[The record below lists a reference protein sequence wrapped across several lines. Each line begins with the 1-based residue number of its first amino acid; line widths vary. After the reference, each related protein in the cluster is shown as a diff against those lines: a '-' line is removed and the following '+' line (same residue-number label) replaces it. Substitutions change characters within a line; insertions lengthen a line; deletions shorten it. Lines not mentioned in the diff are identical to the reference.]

1 MNKKNNLNIYVVI
14 LIIILLVGALFIYI
28 ESKNLSNIPIVV
40 KVNDTINDVK
50 NSVGITSK
58 NKLSGW
64 EVGAWTNAYAANP
77 GEKFDQNVFD
87 NQINALKELGINHLR
102 TNFEHNGD
110 TPTLWANNLLVESAE
125 KNNWDLTFIV
135 EHPFQD
141 FFQEASYES
150 GYEWGKKVGS
160 SYAGKVDYYQL
171 ANEVSGTIIESGNG
185 LKKEDYN
192 QEKYEILKNYLVGL
206 REGIYESDPNAK
218 FIVSAH
224 WICLAVIDMLIED
237 GLEFDVIGWNWYS
250 EMGDNLS
257 NKPIDEGEPLDIPGL
272 LGRYGKPF
280 WIVELNQSGGDM
292 EGEEK
297 QANFFE
303 RILEN
308 SYKSGDISGIF
319 VYRFADTICTEGDQ
333 PTSHLGIIKDR
344 TSDKTK
350 SGCNISDPKDAYYVL
365 QDFINKLAK

>member
-1 MNKKNNLNIYVVI
+1 MNKKNNLKTFTIVF
-14 LIIILLVGALFIYI
+14 IIILVVMGVYI
-28 ESKNLSNIPIVV
+28 LLESRNLENIPVVV
-40 KVNDTINDVK
+40 KVNDTISNVK
-50 NSVGITSK
+50 ESVGISSK
-58 NKLSGW
+58 KDLSGW
-64 EVGAWTNAYAANP
+64 DVGAWTNVYIANP
-77 GEKFDQNVFD
+77 GEKFDPNVFQ
-87 NQINALKELGINHLR
+87 NQITDLKELGINHLR
-102 TNFEHNGD
+102 TNFEKNGK
-110 TPTLWANNLLVESAE
+110 TPVKWANDLMVEAAE
-125 KNNWDLTFIV
+125 ENNWDLTFIV
-135 EHPFQD
+135 EHPYKD

-160 SYAGKVDYYQL
+160 SYSGKVDYYQL

-192 QEKYEILKNYLVGL
+192 QEKYAILKDYLKGL
-206 REGIYESDPNAK
+206 RAGIHEKDPDAK

-280 WIVELNQSGGDM
+280 WIVELNQSGGDID
-292 EGEEK
+292 GEAE
-297 QANFFE
+297 QADFFE

-308 SYKSGDISGIF
+308 SYESGDISGIF
-319 VYRFADTICTEGDQ
+319 VYRFADTTCTEGDQ
-333 PTSHLGIIKDR
+333 PTSHLGIVKDQ
-344 TSDKTK
+344 SSEETK
-350 SGCNISDPKDAYYVL
+350 SGCNIGDPKDAYYVL
-365 QDFINKLAK
+365 KDFIDQLSR